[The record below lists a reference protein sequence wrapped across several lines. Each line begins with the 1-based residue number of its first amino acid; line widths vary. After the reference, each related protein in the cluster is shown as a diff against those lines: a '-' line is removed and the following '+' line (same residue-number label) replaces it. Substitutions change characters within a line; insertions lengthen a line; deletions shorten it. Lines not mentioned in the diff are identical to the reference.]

1 MERLKDKVSSE
12 KIDEAW
18 KIGIALILFGFLV
31 LSSFLFINH
40 DTEGTEGDY
49 YHTEK
54 TYFIIDRARK
64 FLSGTF
70 IFTGI
75 VLIALSLYNRFTDIK
90 KD

>member
-12 KIDEAW
+12 KIGEAW
-18 KIGIALILFGFLV
+18 KIGTALISFGILI

-40 DTEGTEGDY
+40 DADDTEGEY
-49 YHTEK
+49 YHIEN
-54 TYFIIDRARK
+54 TYFVIDRARE

-75 VLIALSLYNRFTDIK
+75 VLIALSVYNKFSDT
-90 KD
+90 

>member
-18 KIGIALILFGFLV
+18 KIGTALVLFGILI

-40 DTEGTEGDY
+40 DSDETEGDY
-49 YHTEK
+49 YHIEN
-54 TYFIIDRARK
+54 TYFVIDRARE

-70 IFTGI
+70 IFIGI
-75 VLIALSLYNRFTDIK
+75 VLIALSVYNKFSET
-90 KD
+90 